1 MKLFPLLKR
10 SFIDSIEKKKRP
22 GAGIILY
29 TAWYAI
35 FSIILVTVTQLFRT
49 RAFLTAGMIFLDLLQ
64 VLFLIV
70 VALIGLPVTIY
81 PFLLLRDPQIRG
93 LLKNDFKDLKKSS
106 SKNKLLLVLFE
117 SFIWVAA
124 FLFTL
129 IALNNFYLTF
139 L

>member
-1 MKLFPLLKR
+1 MFQLLER

-35 FSIILVTVTQLFRT
+35 FSINLVTITYLFRT
-49 RAFLTAGMIFLDLLQ
+49 RAFLMAGMIFLDLLQ
-64 VLFLIV
+64 VLFLMV
-70 VALIGLPVTIY
+70 FAFIGLPVTIY

-106 SKNKLLLVLFE
+106 SKNKFFLMLFE
-117 SFIWVAA
+117 SFIWVSA

-129 IALNNFYLTF
+129 MALNNIYLIV